1 MSLEQV
7 LVMGMPGKRTV
18 EEASD
23 MVKRFYLVERE
34 LMRTLGGYHVNIAN
48 WELKKKLPHHI
59 WQDSLRADA
68 LRTRVLEMRYPRRDV
83 DQEHDPYLS
92 KFLASLI
99 RCNCDVELITGVY
112 FVAKEA
118 LVEAYETYLR
128 DADPL
133 DDAPTVEFM
142 SRFPMQIRSQLDE
155 IQQLFAQIQ
164 ETVSGEEIQAWR
176 QALQQFLKNIGGVIG
191 QGQRSDE
198 TPSEVS
204 KRPEYVPPTTP
215 RRDPRFTPAVYHMP
229 PRHPEKFIER
239 QIWQGINHV
248 NEIWAAE
255 IPLLVL
261 WKWDN
266 MPWDFYLDCSR
277 WAFDESRHCMM
288 GEERMKAWGFE
299 VGLDY
304 PVVAD
309 HYISTIDN
317 GEVETLALLHAFES
331 GGPAWKAG
339 LKAEFEAAGD
349 TASSQDFD
357 YDWADES
364 IHLAYGHKW
373 VLHRLN
379 GDLDVLEDLKEELI
393 ERWHDW
399 MVQKHQEWDYEPFTS
414 RIQARIAEIEAG
426 AANRHE

>member
-1 MSLEQV
+1 
-7 LVMGMPGKRTV
+7 MGMPGKRTV
-18 EEASD
+18 DAASE
-23 MVKRFYLVERE
+23 MIKRLYLVERE

-48 WELKKKLPHHI
+48 WELKKQLPRHI

-92 KFLASLI
+92 KFLSSLI
-99 RCNCDVELITGVY
+99 RCNNDAELITAVY
-112 FVAKEA
+112 FVTKEA
-118 LVEAYETYLR
+118 LIEAYETYLR

-142 SRFPMQIRSQLDE
+142 SRFAPQIRSQLDE
-155 IQQLFAQIQ
+155 IKELFAQLQ
-164 ETVSGEEIQAWR
+164 ETAAGKEVQAWR
-176 QALQQFLKNIGGVIG
+176 EALQLSLKNIGGLLGKDQKSGEIT
-191 QGQRSDE
+191 Q
-198 TPSEVS
+198 EVND
-204 KRPEYVPPTTP
+204 RPEYIPPTVP
-215 RRDPRFTPAVYHMP
+215 RRDPRFISAVYHMP
-229 PRHPEKFIER
+229 PKHPEKFIER

-255 IPLLVL
+255 IPLFVL
-261 WKWDN
+261 WKWN
-266 MPWDFYLDCSR
+266 GMPWEFYLDCSR

-299 VGLDY
+299 VGIDY

-309 HYISTIDN
+309 HYIAASVK
-317 GEVETLALLHAFES
+317 GEVGVLALLHAFES
-331 GGPAWKAG
+331 GGPGWKAG

-379 GDLDVLEDLKEELI
+379 GDLDVLEDLKEEML
-393 ERWHDW
+393 ELWQVW
-399 MVQKHQEWDYEPFTS
+399 MVSKHQEWDYEPFNS
-414 RIQARIAEIEAG
+414 RIQAKIVEIEAKAG
-426 AANRHE
+426 KVS